1 MNNRQKSD
9 ELLNLISNI
18 DLALDE
24 LEEFDEYRERLEEIK
39 HDAMEEQ
46 KGYEAEADIEDEY
59 ETKME
64 LREREREYRSIQ
76 GF

>member
-39 HDAMEEQ
+39 YDAMEEQ
-46 KGYEAEADIEDEY
+46 KGYEEQADIEDEY

>member
-1 MNNRQKSD
+1 MTNREKSS
-9 ELLNLISNI
+9 ELWNLIQNI

-24 LEEFDEYRERLEEIK
+24 LEGFDEYRERLEEIK
-39 HDAMEEQ
+39 CDAMEEQ